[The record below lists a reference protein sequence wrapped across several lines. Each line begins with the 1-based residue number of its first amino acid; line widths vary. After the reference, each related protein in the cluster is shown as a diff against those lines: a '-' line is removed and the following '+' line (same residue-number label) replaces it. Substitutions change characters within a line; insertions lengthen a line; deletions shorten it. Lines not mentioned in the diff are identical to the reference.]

1 MGYCSL
7 KRLHGGGLGE
17 GSFTGE
23 PERWNG
29 NGNGSIFPCG
39 SSIVGLPSGD
49 PEGHREEGSEDG
61 YVRSPGNLRDS

>member
-7 KRLHGGGLGE
+7 KRLHGGCLGV
-17 GSFTGE
+17 GSF
-23 PERWNG
+23 PG
-29 NGNGSIFPCG
+29 NPKDGGLQNGSIFPCG
-39 SSIVGLPSGD
+39 SSVGGLPSGD